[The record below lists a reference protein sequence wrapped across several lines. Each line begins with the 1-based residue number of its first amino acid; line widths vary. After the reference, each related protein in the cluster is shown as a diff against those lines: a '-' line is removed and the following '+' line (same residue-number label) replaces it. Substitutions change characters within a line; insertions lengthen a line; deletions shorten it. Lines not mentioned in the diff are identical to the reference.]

1 MQFLLQLTT
10 LLLQL
15 QLLEYTSDTT
25 SYEKIIINTIFF
37 HQNAITTG
45 LNNVKLSV
53 IVKLIKC
60 RIDL

>member
-60 RIDL
+60 RMDL